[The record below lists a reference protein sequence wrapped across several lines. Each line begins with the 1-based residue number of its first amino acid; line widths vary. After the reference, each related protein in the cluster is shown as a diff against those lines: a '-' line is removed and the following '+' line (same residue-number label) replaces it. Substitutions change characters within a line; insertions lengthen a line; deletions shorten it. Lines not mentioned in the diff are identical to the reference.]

1 MDQLSNQAKKKR
13 SLLIIVILLGL
24 AGLGFL
30 VFSLFSEKETAKV
43 DQNQQEKFVSNPQVI
58 LETSLGSIIL
68 ELYPNQA
75 PISVANFLRYVDS
88 GFYDGTIFH
97 RVIPG
102 FMIQGGGFTK
112 DMNEK
117 KTDEPIK
124 NEAGNGLSNLRGTI
138 AMARTSV
145 VDSATSQFFINTVD
159 NLFLDHQDESPEGYG
174 YCVFGKVIEGLE
186 IAEQIQN
193 VPTGTIGYFQDVPQ
207 DPVIIIST
215 KRNN

>member
-13 SLLIIVILLGL
+13 SLLIIVILVGL
-24 AGLGFL
+24 TGLGFL
-30 VFSLFSEKETAKV
+30 VFSLFLEKEIAKV

-88 GFYDGTIFH
+88 DFYDGTIFH

-117 KTDEPIK
+117 KTDESIK

-159 NLFLDHQDESPEGYG
+159 NLFLDHQDESSEGYG

-207 DPVIIIST
+207 DPVIIISA

>member
-1 MDQLSNQAKKKR
+1 MDQLSNQAKKKH

-24 AGLGFL
+24 VGLGFW

-68 ELYPNQA
+68 ELYPDQA

-124 NEAGNGLSNLRGTI
+124 NEAGNGLSNLHGTI

-159 NLFLDHQDESPEGYG
+159 NLFLDHQDESLEGYG

-186 IAEQIQN
+186 IAERIQN
-193 VPTGTIGYFQDVPQ
+193 VPTGTIGYFQDIPK
-207 DPVIIIST
+207 DPVIIISA
-215 KRNN
+215 KRKK